1 MIVPCE
7 EGHKR
12 MTEGNSVVL
21 AAIRKSRY
29 FWHFLFVFESCFL
42 LKLTE
47 ITD

>member
-29 FWHFLFVFESCFL
+29 FWQILFAFESCFL